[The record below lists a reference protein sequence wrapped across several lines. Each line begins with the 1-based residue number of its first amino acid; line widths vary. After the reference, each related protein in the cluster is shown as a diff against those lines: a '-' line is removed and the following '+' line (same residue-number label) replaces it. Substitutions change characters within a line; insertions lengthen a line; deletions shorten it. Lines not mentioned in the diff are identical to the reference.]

1 MNCPTCVNFYGD
13 DRRVRNIYRL
23 TKKRKEKKSTLCH
36 DVYKVSRNDW
46 RRSVWRGRW
55 IFLTTRT
62 INHTRFFFFSHFSRF
77 AVEKRPP
84 HAPNWRNVSHGSHHC
99 ARRAVTRSRRG
110 DSIRLES
117 SRLKLTCIA
126 ALAPLRVCQDA
137 QLFCS
142 LAFSGWKVTWPRPVF
157 SQCQPM
163 ASIRTSIWKF
173 Q

>member
-1 MNCPTCVNFYGD
+1 MVNCPTCVNFYRD
-13 DRRVRNIYRL
+13 DTRVRNTYRW
-23 TKKRKEKKSTLCH
+23 KKKKEIDALS
-36 DVYKVSRNDW
+36 W
-46 RRSVWRGRW
+46 RIQGVEKRLEMKRVCGVVEF
-55 IFLTTRT
+55 ILTTRT
-62 INHTRFFFFSHFSRF
+62 INRTRFFFFSHFSRF
-77 AVEKRPP
+77 VEEKRPP

-126 ALAPLRVCQDA
+126 ALAPPRVCQDA
-137 QLFCS
+137 RLFCS
-142 LAFSGWKVTWPRPVF
+142 LAFSGWKATWPRPVF
-157 SQCQPM
+157 SPCRPM